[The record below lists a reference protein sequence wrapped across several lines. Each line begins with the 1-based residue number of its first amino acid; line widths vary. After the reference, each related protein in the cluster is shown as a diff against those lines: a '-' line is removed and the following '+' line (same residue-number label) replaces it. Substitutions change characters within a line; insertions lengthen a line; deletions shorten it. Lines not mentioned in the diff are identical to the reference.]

1 MILLEVVASMAC
13 CGGPTTPSPRHVP
26 PPRRRACSGGTGA
39 AGRDIYDAES
49 SSVASTARRSA
60 RRPPPTYATEHEQS
74 EQSRAEL
81 TQHSLGRRPAP
92 SARQRPEI
100 SPERLFTQ
108 IFWIRPPRDRS
119 LRVEEGVAV
128 RVFGHRLSFG
138 RIEPVRPPKRPA
150 GHAMARRRQLRAT
163 CSDGLR
169 DECR

>member
-26 PPRRRACSGGTGA
+26 PPRRRTCSGGTGA

-74 EQSRAEL
+74 EQSRSEL

-92 SARQRPEI
+92 HTTNRRQIRAQR
-100 SPERLFTQ
+100 RLAQ
-108 IFWIRPPRDRS
+108 IFRIPPPYDWS
-119 LRVEEGVAV
+119 LRVEH
-128 RVFGHRLSFG
+128 RVPIWITLHRLFFS
-138 RIEPVRPPKRPA
+138 PA
-150 GHAMARRRQLRAT
+150 ISSAEGPARDTVARRRQVSQA

>member
-1 MILLEVVASMAC
+1 MILPEVVASMAC

-100 SPERLFTQ
+100 SPQRLLAQ
-108 IFWIRPPRDRS
+108 VRRVRPPHHGS
-119 LRVEEGVAV
+119 LRVEHRVAV
-128 RVFGHRLSFG
+128 RVPLHRLFFSPAISSTKG
-138 RIEPVRPPKRPA
+138 PA
-150 GHAMARRRQLRAT
+150 GHAMARRRQLRAARA
-163 CSDGLR
+163 DGLR
-169 DECR
+169 N